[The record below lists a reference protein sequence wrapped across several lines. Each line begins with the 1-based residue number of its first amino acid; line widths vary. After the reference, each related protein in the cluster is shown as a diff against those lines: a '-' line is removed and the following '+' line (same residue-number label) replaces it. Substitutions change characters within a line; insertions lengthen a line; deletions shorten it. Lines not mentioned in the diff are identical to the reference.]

1 MEFSEIG
8 KRKSLS
14 AQVEEVLTRS
24 IREGK
29 YLPGQKIPTEK
40 ELCEVFNVSRTAIRE
55 AVKTLSARGIVEVRK
70 GSGAFVSEVSVQNAS
85 EMLNMFFE
93 LSSDS
98 DLMLQTIEARRVLEP
113 RIAAEAAMKRSNQD
127 IQLLEKNMNAM
138 RVCALEDKQHE
149 AELDNDF
156 HRILLSITNNSVLEL
171 LLSPVFGLMPKFKMD
186 VFAKPASG
194 NLEGEK
200 ANMLSHHQEI
210 LEAVIRQDPFG
221 AQEAMEKHL
230 HDTRK
235 NYLHFTKSIDRS

>member
-14 AQVEEVLTRS
+14 AQVEEALMRS
-24 IREGK
+24 IKEGK
-29 YLPGQKIPTEK
+29 YLPGERIPTEN
-40 ELCEVFNVSRTAIRE
+40 ELCKIFNVSRTAIRE
-55 AVKTLSARGIVEVRK
+55 AIKTLSARGMVKVKK

-85 EMLNMFFE
+85 EMLNTFFE
-93 LSSDS
+93 LSSDK

-113 RIAAEAAMKRSNQD
+113 RIAAEAAMKRSQRD
-127 IQLLEKNMNAM
+127 IQLLEKNMIAM
-138 RVCALEDKQHE
+138 RECELEDKKTE

-156 HRILLSITNNSVLEL
+156 HRILLSITGNSVLKL
-171 LLSPVFGLMPKFKMD
+171 LLNPVFNLMPKFKMN

-194 NLEGEK
+194 NLEAEK
-200 ANMLSHHQEI
+200 ANMLKHHRHV
-210 LEAVIRQDPFG
+210 LEAIIRQDPFG